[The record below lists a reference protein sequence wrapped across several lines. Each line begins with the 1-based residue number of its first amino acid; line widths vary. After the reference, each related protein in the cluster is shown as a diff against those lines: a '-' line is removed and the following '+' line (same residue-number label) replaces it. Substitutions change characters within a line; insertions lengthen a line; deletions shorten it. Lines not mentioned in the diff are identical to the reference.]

1 MMRYLYTLIAF
12 ALVQSLALAGG
23 DVTTT
28 EAARL
33 VTKKSTIVLDVRTPA
48 EYADGHLRR
57 ARLMDFYA
65 KDFWTQV
72 ATLPKDATI
81 VVYCKSGR
89 RSKDTETKLT
99 SMGYSHVVNMLG
111 GFDAWKKEQRQ
122 YEK

>member
-1 MMRYLYTLIAF
+1 MMRYLCTLIMLV
-12 ALVQSLALAGG
+12 LVQSLALAAG

-89 RSKDTETKLT
+89 RSKDTETKLA

-111 GFDAWKKEQRQ
+111 GFDAWKREQRPF
-122 YEK
+122 EK

>member
-1 MMRYLYTLIAF
+1 MRLLYTLLAF
-12 ALVQSLALAGG
+12 VLVRSLALAGG
-23 DVTTT
+23 DVTTA

-33 VTKKSTIVLDVRTPA
+33 AKKKATIVLDVRTPA
-48 EYADGHLRR
+48 EYADGHLRG

-89 RSKDTETKLT
+89 RSKDTETKLA

-111 GFDAWKKEQRQ
+111 GFDAWKKEQRRF
-122 YEK
+122 EK

>member
-1 MMRYLYTLIAF
+1 MRLLYTLLAF
-12 ALVQSLALAGG
+12 ILVQSLALAGG
-23 DVTTT
+23 DVTTA

-33 VTKKSTIVLDVRTPA
+33 AKKKATIVLDVRTPA
-48 EYADGHLRR
+48 EYADGHLRG

-89 RSKDTETKLT
+89 RSKDTETKLA

-122 YEK
+122 FEK

>member
-1 MMRYLYTLIAF
+1 MRLLYTLLAF
-12 ALVQSLALAGG
+12 ILVQSLALAGG
-23 DVTTT
+23 DVTTA

-33 VTKKSTIVLDVRTPA
+33 VKKKATIVLDVRTPA
-48 EYADGHLRR
+48 EYADGHLRG

-89 RSKDTETKLT
+89 RSKDTETKLA

-111 GFDAWKKEQRQ
+111 GFDAWKKEQRRF
-122 YEK
+122 EK

>member
-1 MMRYLYTLIAF
+1 MRLLYTLLAF
-12 ALVQSLALAGG
+12 VLVQSLALAGG
-23 DVTTT
+23 DVTTA

-33 VTKKSTIVLDVRTPA
+33 AKKKATIVLDVRTPA
-48 EYADGHLRR
+48 EYADGHLRG

-89 RSKDTETKLT
+89 RSKDTETKLA

-111 GFDAWKKEQRQ
+111 GFDAWKKEQRRF
-122 YEK
+122 EK

>member
-1 MMRYLYTLIAF
+1 MRYICTLLAF
-12 ALVQSLALAGG
+12 VALSALAMARG
-23 DVTTT
+23 DVSTA

-33 VTKKSTIVLDVRTPA
+33 VAKKSTVVLDVRTPA
-48 EYADGHLRR
+48 EFADGHLRR

-65 KDFWTQV
+65 KDFWTLV

-89 RSKDTETKLT
+89 RSKDTETKLA

-111 GFDAWKKEQRQ
+111 GFDAWKKEQRPF
-122 YEK
+122 EK

>member
-1 MMRYLYTLIAF
+1 MRLVYTLVAF
-12 ALVQSLALAGG
+12 VLVQSFALAGG
-23 DVTTT
+23 DVTTA

-33 VTKKSTIVLDVRTPA
+33 ATKKSTIVLDVRTPA
-48 EYADGHLRR
+48 EYADGHMRG

-72 ATLPKDATI
+72 VTLPKDATI

-89 RSKDTETKLT
+89 RSKETETKLA

-122 YEK
+122 YAK

>member
-1 MMRYLYTLIAF
+1 MRYLCTLLAFIVVFSAAIAR
-12 ALVQSLALAGG
+12 G
-23 DVTTT
+23 DVTTA
-28 EAARL
+28 EAAKMM
-33 VTKKSTIVLDVRTPA
+33 KKSSTIVVDVRTPA
-48 EYADGHLRR
+48 EYADGHMRG

-72 ATLPKDATI
+72 VTLPKDATI

-89 RSKDTETKLT
+89 RSKETETKLA

-122 YEK
+122 YAK

>member
-1 MMRYLYTLIAF
+1 MRLLYTLLAF
-12 ALVQSLALAGG
+12 ILVQSLALAGG
-23 DVTTT
+23 DVTTA

-33 VTKKSTIVLDVRTPA
+33 AKKKATIVLDVRTPA
-48 EYADGHLRR
+48 EYADGHLRG

-89 RSKDTETKLT
+89 RSKDTETKLA
-99 SMGYSHVVNMLG
+99 SMGYSNVVNMLG
-111 GFDAWKKEQRQ
+111 GFDAWKKEQRRF
-122 YEK
+122 EK

>member
-1 MMRYLYTLIAF
+1 M
-12 ALVQSLALAGG
+12 
-23 DVTTT
+23 
-28 EAARL
+28 
-33 VTKKSTIVLDVRTPA
+33 LDVRTPA

-57 ARLMDFYA
+57 SRLMDFYA
-65 KDFWTQV
+65 KDFWMQV

-89 RSKDTETKLT
+89 RSKDTETKLA

-122 YEK
+122 FEK